1 MSFVMANTLKHVL
14 RSLEDQVAVIQ
25 HVIEA
30 VATKPTP
37 PKVEALR
44 AVSAVCSE
52 VARGLRVLLDKLPS
66 NVLSAGIQE

>member
-1 MSFVMANTLKHVL
+1 MSFVMANTLQHVL

-30 VATKPTP
+30 VVTNPTP

-44 AVSAVCSE
+44 AVSGVCSE